1 MKTIVLNE
9 YVYAYKYLHEDFY
22 EDKPY
27 LTLAILAKYYY
38 HKEGLRK
45 KKIEAKLNEYAEKHS
60 RDYREN
66 KPYWQD
72 YIDKLSRGAGKK
84 PLYEINGVRITKTEM
99 EKIETVDDER
109 MRRVIFTFLCL
120 AKLGNARNP
129 KKNGWVS
136 DKSQDVFK
144 LAHVSSPIM
153 EQNTIIGK
161 LHDLGLLEFAK
172 RNDNLSV
179 RVTFID
185 EASNEVVF
193 VSDFRELGLEYMNY
207 KHGGY
212 VRCAEC
218 DRLFKQVHG
227 HQRYCK
233 DCSGEMPINFKQVKC
248 SECGELFVVSSKNN
262 RTTRCEECQH
272 KRDLN
277 TMHEYYVRNKDKAQ
291 QN

>member
-22 EDKPY
+22 ENKPY

-38 HKEGLRK
+38 HKEGFRK
-45 KKIEAKLNEYAEKHS
+45 KKIEKLLNEYAEKHS
-60 RDYREN
+60 RDYSEN
-66 KPYWQD
+66 KSHWQE
-72 YIDKLSRGAGKK
+72 YIERLSRDAGKK

-99 EKIETVDDER
+99 EKIDSIEDER

-120 AKLGNARNP
+120 AKLGIARNP

-136 DKSQDVFK
+136 DKSQDIFK
-144 LAHVSSPIM
+144 LAHVSASIN
-153 EQNTIIGK
+153 EQNVMIGK
-161 LHDLGLLEFAK
+161 LYKMGFLEFAE
-172 RNDNLSV
+172 RNDNLSC

-185 EASNEVVF
+185 EASNEVIF

-212 VRCAEC
+212 IRCADC
-218 DRLFKQVHG
+218 DRLFKQTHG
-227 HQRYCK
+227 LKRYCK
-233 DCSGEMPINFKQVKC
+233 ECSAWYVPQEMKTVTC
-248 SECGELFVVSSKNN
+248 SECGKEFVVSSKNN
-262 RTTRCEECQH
+262 KTYRCSECQH
-272 KRDLN
+272 LATLEQKRA
-277 TMHEYYVRNKDKAQ
+277 YWNKVH

>member
-22 EDKPY
+22 ENKPY

-38 HKEGLRK
+38 HKEGFRK
-45 KKIEAKLNEYAEKHS
+45 KKIEKLLNEYAEKHS
-60 RDYREN
+60 RDYSEN
-66 KPYWQD
+66 KSHWQE
-72 YIDKLSRGAGKK
+72 YIEKLSRDAGKK

-99 EKIETVDDER
+99 EKIDSIDDER

-120 AKLGNARNP
+120 AKLGIARNP
-129 KKNGWVS
+129 KKKGWVS

-153 EQNTIIGK
+153 EQNVIIGK
-161 LHDLGLLEFAK
+161 LYKMGLLEFAE

-185 EASNEVVF
+185 EASNEVLF

-212 VRCAEC
+212 IRCAEC
-218 DRLFKQVHG
+218 DRLFKQTHG
-227 HQRYCK
+227 LQRYCSS
-233 DCSGEMPINFKQVKC
+233 CSVLYVPQEMKTVTC
-248 SECGELFVVSSKNN
+248 SECGKEFVVSSKNN
-262 RTTRCEECQH
+262 KTYRCSDCQRLATLEQ
-272 KRDLN
+272 KRAYWSKV
-277 TMHEYYVRNKDKAQ
+277 H